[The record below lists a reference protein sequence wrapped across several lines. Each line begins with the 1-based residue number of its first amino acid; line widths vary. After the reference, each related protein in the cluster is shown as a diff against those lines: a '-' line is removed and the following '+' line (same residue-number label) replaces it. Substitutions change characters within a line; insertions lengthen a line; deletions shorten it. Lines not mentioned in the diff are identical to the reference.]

1 MKILVTG
8 VAGFIGTNIALHLLK
23 KNNFIFGIDNFDN
36 YNSIKLKKFRLKE
49 LKKNKKFSF
58 KKIDILD
65 KKKLF
70 NYIYL
75 HKIDAIIHLAGQAGV
90 RYSFLNPSKYIDSN
104 IAGFMNVV
112 LAAKKHKVKKIIYAS
127 SSSVYGDN
135 KTFPSNEKDELKQKN
150 IYAVTK
156 MLNEKIAEMYSKI
169 SNIKFIG
176 LRFFTIYGEYGRPD
190 MFLFK
195 LFKAS
200 FTKESFELNNYG
212 NHMRDFTYVQDVNL
226 IVERLIKINS
236 SKNIII
242 NVCSNSPVN
251 ILKIVKKFT
260 DKIHVKVK
268 YVKKHKADILK
279 THGNNSK
286 IKRLVKYKKFYKFN
300 EKLFFIYDWYKK
312 NKIYKL

>member
-1 MKILVTG
+1 MKILITG

-49 LKKNKKFSF
+49 LNKKKKFSF

-75 HKIDAIIHLAGQAGV
+75 NKIDTIIHLAGQAGV
-90 RYSFLNPSKYIDSN
+90 RYSFVNPSKYIDSN

-112 LAAKKHKVKKIIYAS
+112 LGARQHKVKKIIYAS

-135 KTFPSNEKDELKQKN
+135 KKFPSSEKDKLNQKN

-200 FTKESFELNNYG
+200 FSKENFELNNRG
-212 NHMRDFTYVQDVNL
+212 NHMRDFTYIQDVNS
-226 IVERLIKINS
+226 IVEKLIKINS
-236 SKNIII
+236 SKNIIV

-260 DKIHVKVK
+260 DKIYVKVK
-268 YVKKHKADILK
+268 HVKKHKADILK

-286 IKRLVKYKKFYKFN
+286 IKKLIKYKKFYNFN